1 MDPGASIWNYLVEE
15 RHKEI
20 IEPVA
25 ARRSHHQY
33 FTPHNLIEYFSQLTL
48 GIVMTTGKTN
58 GVTELEAIAAE
69 AFAALDASHQIAPF
83 SARFSGF
90 NLDDAYRV
98 AATIR
103 RMREK
108 RGEMPVGRK
117 IGFTNRTIWAEYNV
131 YEPIWGYV
139 YNRTV
144 HDLNDLDETFSLTGL
159 AEPRIEPEIVFKL
172 AAAPASGMDETALLA
187 CIDWVAHGF
196 EIVQSIF
203 PGWKFSAPDT
213 VAAFGLHG
221 ALLIGARH
229 PIATHAEAW
238 SRTLS
243 TFEIDLKR
251 DGTVVDHGRARNVL
265 GGPVSALRHLVDV
278 LARDQINP
286 QLAAGD
292 IVTTGTLT
300 RALPVVPGE
309 TWTTKL
315 TGVALDGI
323 RVRFV

>member
-1 MDPGASIWNYLVEE
+1 
-15 RHKEI
+15 
-20 IEPVA
+20 
-25 ARRSHHQY
+25 
-33 FTPHNLIEYFSQLTL
+33 
-48 GIVMTTGKTN
+48 MTKGKT
-58 GVTELEAIAAE
+58 TALTDLQAIAAE
-69 AFAALDASHQIAPF
+69 AFAVLDTGHQISPF
-83 SARFSGF
+83 SARLSAFD
-90 NLDDAYRV
+90 LDDAYRV
-98 AATIR
+98 TAAIR
-103 RMREK
+103 QMREM
-108 RGEMPVGRK
+108 RGEVPVGRK

-131 YEPIWGYV
+131 YGPVWGYV

-144 HDLNDLDETFSLTGL
+144 HNLAEIGNTFSLVGL

-172 AAAPASGMDETALLA
+172 ALAPAPGMNEKSLLA

-221 ALLIGARH
+221 ALVLGPRH
-229 PIATHAEAW
+229 SIAAHAEEW

-251 DGTVVDHGRARNVL
+251 DGTVVDHGRATNVL
-265 GGPVSALRHLVDV
+265 GGPVSALRHLVDI

-286 QLAAGD
+286 PLAAGE

-300 RALPVVPGE
+300 RALPAAARE
-309 TWTTKL
+309 TWTTEL

-323 RVRFV
+323 CVRFA

>member
-1 MDPGASIWNYLVEE
+1 
-15 RHKEI
+15 
-20 IEPVA
+20 
-25 ARRSHHQY
+25 
-33 FTPHNLIEYFSQLTL
+33 
-48 GIVMTTGKTN
+48 MTNGKTTAL
-58 GVTELEAIAAE
+58 TELQGIAAE
-69 AFAALDASHQIAPF
+69 AFAVLDTGHQTSPF
-83 SARFSGF
+83 SARVSAFD
-90 NLDDAYRV
+90 LDDAYRV
-98 AATIR
+98 TAAIR
-103 RMREK
+103 QMREM

-131 YEPIWGYV
+131 YEPVWGYV

-144 HDLNDLDETFSLTGL
+144 HNLAEIGDTFSLVGL

-172 AAAPASGMDETALLA
+172 ALAPAPGMDETALLD

-221 ALLIGARH
+221 ALLIGPRH
-229 PIATHAEAW
+229 SIAGHAEDW

-251 DGTVVDHGRARNVL
+251 DGTVVDHGRATNVL
-265 GGPVSALRHLVDV
+265 GGPVSALRHLVDI
-278 LARDQINP
+278 LARDQVNP
-286 QLAAGD
+286 PLAAGE
-292 IVTTGTLT
+292 IITTGTLT
-300 RALPVVPGE
+300 RALPLSDGE
-309 TWTTKL
+309 TWTTEL

-323 RVRFV
+323 CVRFA

>member
-1 MDPGASIWNYLVEE
+1 
-15 RHKEI
+15 
-20 IEPVA
+20 
-25 ARRSHHQY
+25 
-33 FTPHNLIEYFSQLTL
+33 
-48 GIVMTTGKTN
+48 MTNGKT
-58 GVTELEAIAAE
+58 TALTDLQAIAAE
-69 AFAALDASHQIAPF
+69 AFAVLDTGHQISPF
-83 SARFSGF
+83 SARLSAFD
-90 NLDDAYRV
+90 LDDAYRV
-98 AATIR
+98 TAAIR
-103 RMREK
+103 QMREM
-108 RGEMPVGRK
+108 RGEVPVGRK

-131 YEPIWGYV
+131 YGPVWGYV

-144 HDLNDLDETFSLTGL
+144 HNLAEIGNTFSLVGL

-172 AAAPASGMDETALLA
+172 ALAPAPGMNEKSLLA

-213 VAAFGLHG
+213 VVAFGLHG
-221 ALLIGARH
+221 ALVIGPRH
-229 PIATHAEAW
+229 SIAAHAEEW

-251 DGTVVDHGRARNVL
+251 DGAVVDHGRATNVL
-265 GGPVSALRHLVDV
+265 GGPVSALRHLVDI

-286 QLAAGD
+286 PLAAGE

-300 RALPVVPGE
+300 RALPAAARE
-309 TWTTKL
+309 TWTTEL

-323 RVRFV
+323 CVRFA